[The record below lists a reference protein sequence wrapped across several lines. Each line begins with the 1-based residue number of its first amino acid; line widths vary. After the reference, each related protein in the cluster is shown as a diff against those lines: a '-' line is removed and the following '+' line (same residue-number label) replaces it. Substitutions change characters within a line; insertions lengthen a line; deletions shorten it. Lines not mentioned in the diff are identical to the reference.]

1 MNRSQCVRN
10 QWSRIGVPAQILF
23 LSAFLAGGASLRA
36 QDAWTVV
43 GPAGG
48 DARAL
53 TSFPGQPKHL
63 LLGTTNSWLYESVDE
78 GASWHRLAKLGSN
91 DGFVL
96 DSIVVD
102 AADPTTIYVGTWNN
116 STDGGLWISH
126 DAGRTWSQPAQLK
139 GQPVHA
145 LAQAPSDAKILYAG
159 TLQGVFRSIDG
170 GATWDQI
177 SPADSHEIHEIE
189 SLAVDPENAD
199 TVYAG
204 TWHLP
209 WKTAD
214 GGKTW
219 HNIKQGLIVDSDV
232 FSIIV
237 DPEHPHVVYLSACS
251 GIYKS
256 ENAGTLFRRIQGIPS
271 EARRTRSLMQDP
283 QKREVVYAGTTEGLY
298 KTENAGKTFKRMT
311 DPDVVV
317 NAVYVDPGDSNHV
330 LLATDRGGVLVSEDG
345 GATFAPSNQ
354 GISERKVAA
363 VLVDRDH
370 PEVLYAGVVN
380 DKKYGGVFRSSDG
393 AAHWEQLGTGL
404 AGNDVFTLAQT
415 KDGQVVAGTSHGI
428 FVLGAGG
435 SSAEPGDPAL
445 DVSAAGND
453 RADKNKRRRASA
465 VTLAAD
471 ATAAGAGDH
480 SGSESGSG
488 SAAGLGDGSASGSAA
503 QSGALTWIPRNSIA
517 NTVTKTITQTHMHT
531 KVNIEKQVQA
541 PAIELASQV
550 NALDVSSDVW
560 VAATGYGL
568 VTSRDQGAS
577 WQGGPV
583 MGEGDYLSV
592 TVDGNNMVAARAD
605 GVVISKDAGKSWW
618 PMGLPTML
626 TRIHRVV
633 FSPDGT
639 LWLGAREGVYLSRDM
654 GQSWMWLHRLPF
666 RDVDDLSY
674 DRESKRILVSSRS
687 SDQVYAIDPKTM
699 TWNWWRTGYDI
710 VAIRSAG
717 ARLVAASLDDGVLVG
732 PELSAAV
739 SPPAAGASAAP

>member
-1 MNRSQCVRN
+1 L
-10 QWSRIGVPAQILF
+10 LF
-23 LSAFLAGGASLRA
+23 GAVCLRA
-36 QDAWTVV
+36 ENAWTVV

-53 TSFPGQPKHL
+53 ASFPGQPKHL
-63 LLGTTNSWLYESVDE
+63 LLGTTNSWLYETADE
-78 GASWHRLAKLGSN
+78 GASWHRLAKLGSD

-102 AADPTTIYVGTWNN
+102 SADPATIYVGTWNN
-116 STDGGLWISH
+116 STDGGLWISR
-126 DAGRTWSQPAQLK
+126 DSGRTWSEPAELK

-145 LAQAPSDAKILYAG
+145 LAPAPSDPRTLYAG
-159 TLQGVFRSIDG
+159 TLEGVFRTSDG
-170 GATWDQI
+170 GATWAEI
-177 SPADSHEIHEIE
+177 SPPGSHEIHEIE
-189 SLAVDPENAD
+189 SLAVDPENPD

-237 DPEHPHVVYLSACS
+237 DPEHPHTVYLSACS

-256 ENAGTLFRRIQGIPS
+256 GNAGILFHKIQGIPS

-283 QKREVVYAGTTEGLY
+283 EKRDVVYAGTTEGLY
-298 KTENAGKTFKRMT
+298 KTVNAGKTFKRMT
-311 DPDVVV
+311 DSDVVV
-317 NAVYVDPGDSNHV
+317 NAVYVDPGDSNRI
-330 LLATDRGGVLVSEDG
+330 LLATDRGGVLASDDG
-345 GATFAPSNQ
+345 GATFASSNK

-363 VLVDRDH
+363 VLVDREN

-393 AAHWEQLGTGL
+393 GAHWEQLGSGL
-404 AGNDVFTLAQT
+404 DGRDVFALAET
-415 KDGQVVAGTSHGI
+415 KDGSVVAGTSHGI
-428 FVLGAGG
+428 FALEA
-435 SSAEPGDPAL
+435 AGDPAAAGKGT
-445 DVSAAGND
+445 DAAAPTPSVTSAANGATNGSGNGSDAAPD
-453 RADKNKRRRASA
+453 RSDA
-465 VTLAAD
+465 
-471 ATAAGAGDH
+471 ATAF
-480 SGSESGSG
+480 
-488 SAAGLGDGSASGSAA
+488 
-503 QSGALTWIPRNSIA
+503 TWVPRNTIA

-541 PAIELASQV
+541 PTIELQSPV
-550 NALDVSSDVW
+550 NALDVSGDVW
-560 VAATGYGL
+560 AAATGYGV
-568 VTSRDQGAS
+568 VTSSDQGAS

-592 TVDGNNMVAARAD
+592 TVHEDTMVAARAD
-605 GVVISKDAGKSWW
+605 GVVISRDAGKSWW

-626 TRIHRVV
+626 TRIHRVA

-639 LWLGAREGVYLSRDM
+639 LWLGAREGVYLSRDL
-654 GQSWMWLHRLPF
+654 GKSWMWVHRLPF

-674 DRESKRILVSSRS
+674 DAESKRILISSRS

-699 TWNWWRTGYDI
+699 TWNWWQTGYQI
-710 VAIRSAG
+710 VLIRAAG
-717 ARLVAASLDDGVLVG
+717 ERLVAASLDDGVLVG

-739 SPPAAGASAAP
+739 DAAAAGANATP

>member
-1 MNRSQCVRN
+1 MSGLQCVRN
-10 QWSRIGVPAQILF
+10 HRRQIGVAAQNLLLIAL
-23 LSAFLAGGASLRA
+23 LLGSVCLRA
-36 QDAWTVV
+36 ENAWTVV

-53 TSFPGQPKHL
+53 ASFPGQPKHL
-63 LLGTTNSWLYESVDE
+63 LLGTTNSWLYESMDE
-78 GASWHRLAKLGSN
+78 GASWHRLAKLGSD

-102 AADPTTIYVGTWNN
+102 AADPATIYVGTWNN
-116 STDGGLWISH
+116 SVDGGVWISH
-126 DAGRTWSQPAQLK
+126 DSGRTWSETAELK

-145 LAQAPSDAKILYAG
+145 LAQAPSDPKVLYAG
-159 TLQGVFRSIDG
+159 TLEGVFRSSDA
-170 GATWDQI
+170 GATWAKI
-177 SPADSHEIHEIE
+177 SPPGSHEIHEIE
-189 SLAVDPENAD
+189 SLAVDPENPD

-256 ENAGTLFRRIQGIPS
+256 ENAGVLFHKIQGIPS

-283 QKREVVYAGTTEGLY
+283 EKREVVYAGTTEGLY

-311 DPDVVV
+311 DADVVV
-317 NAVYVDPGDSNHV
+317 NAVYVDPGDSNRV
-330 LLATDRGGVLVSEDG
+330 LLATDRSGVLVSDDG
-345 GATFAPSNQ
+345 GATFAASNQ

-363 VLVDRDH
+363 VLVDREN

-393 AAHWEQLGTGL
+393 GTHWEQLGTGL
-404 AGNDVFTLAQT
+404 DGRDVFALAET
-415 KDGQVVAGTSHGI
+415 KDGHVVAGTSHGV
-428 FVLGAGG
+428 FVLEAFGDPPAAGDGKDDPAQGGAGKVD
-435 SSAEPGDPAL
+435 STPA
-445 DVSAAGND
+445 A
-453 RADKNKRRRASA
+453 
-465 VTLAAD
+465 
-471 ATAAGAGDH
+471 
-480 SGSESGSG
+480 SGSEGG
-488 SAAGLGDGSASGSAA
+488 SAVG
-503 QSGALTWIPRNSIA
+503 SGALTWIPHNTIA
-517 NTVTKTITQTHMHT
+517 NTITKTITQTHMRT

-541 PAIELASQV
+541 PTIELESKV
-550 NALDVSSDVW
+550 NALDVSGDVW
-560 VAATGYGL
+560 AAATGYGV
-568 VTSRDQGAS
+568 VTSHDGGAS

-592 TVDGNNMVAARAD
+592 AVDGDTMVAARVDSVA
-605 GVVISKDAGKSWW
+605 ISTDAGKSWL

-626 TRIHRVV
+626 TSIHRVV

-639 LWLGAREGVYLSRDM
+639 LWLGAREGVYLSRDQ
-654 GQSWMWLHRLPF
+654 GKSWLWLHRLAF

-674 DRESKRILVSSRS
+674 NAESKRILASSRA

-699 TWNWWRTGYDI
+699 TWNWWQTGYNI
-710 VAIRSAG
+710 ALIRAAG
-717 ARLVAASLDDGVLVG
+717 DRLVAASLDDGILVG
-732 PELSAAV
+732 PELTAATND
-739 SPPAAGASAAP
+739 SGAGANVTP